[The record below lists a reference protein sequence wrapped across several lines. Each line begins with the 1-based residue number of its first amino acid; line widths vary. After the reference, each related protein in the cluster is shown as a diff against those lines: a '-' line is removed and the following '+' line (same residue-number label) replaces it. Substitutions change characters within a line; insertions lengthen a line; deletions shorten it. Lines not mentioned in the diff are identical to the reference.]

1 MKFYYVYTCTPTT
14 PRGTQL
20 CPTAHVTPSCPVHSH
35 TLPAPSPGL
44 MEAVRSTLQHQAHC
58 LPEGLR
64 VCSALSLTA
73 SLIGG

>member
-1 MKFYYVYTCTPTT
+1 MKFYYVCTRTPTT

-20 CPTAHVTPSCPVHSH
+20 CPTTHVTPSCPVHSH

-44 MEAVRSTLQHQAHC
+44 TEALRLTVQP
-58 LPEGLR
+58 LPRGAAGVQR
-64 VCSALSLTA
+64 SLTDSA